1 MKSSAK
7 MNTAL
12 LAAVGTGDVVET
24 GVIEP
29 PPCDGSKGS
38 RPEKI
43 RTCFGDAF
51 GLGVGDKEGTGETVG
66 PTSGPGLW
74 ADFFVA
80 LGGRK
85 NAAAATATTT
95 PKMMRARRLRGD
107 VAMTLTSWSG
117 RGSRTRSRS
126 HRLRS
131 ARDRARAGAR
141 VRGEEVRRDVHRQLR
156 RTAGARSER
165 DADHLRDAGKGLQQV
180 QILVHGEEPA

>member
-51 GLGVGDKEGTGETVG
+51 GLGLADGEGVTVG
-66 PTSGPGLW
+66 ATTELGFCAG
-74 ADFFVA
+74 FFVA
-80 LGGRK
+80 LGIRK
-85 NAAAATATTT
+85 KAAAATATTT

-107 VAMTLTSWSG
+107 VAIALTSWSG
-117 RGSRTRSRS
+117 RRSRGRS
-126 HRLRS
+126 WGHRL
-131 ARDRARAGAR
+131 G
-141 VRGEEVRRDVHRQLR
+141 
-156 RTAGARSER
+156 
-165 DADHLRDAGKGLQQV
+165 
-180 QILVHGEEPA
+180 